1 MTAHFESSEMLAPT
15 PKDRRTP
22 LPEWHHW
29 DSVQGGPMTPNIHT
43 IIRDH
48 VSLSITCLDRL
59 YINGYVPTLQT
70 SGQLCYFL
78 REHLGNPIP
87 SPALFPPLHDQ
98 FVRAIKTFAES
109 RTIPIVRFQRGQRK
123 DDVAARYRS
132 RFKHAEGVVFIGI
145 AQEKASSFK
154 ARKSFGPGGGV
165 YFQFS
170 RQPVAV
176 NHYYFYVQ
184 DPEWGPAFL
193 KIGSYLPYPVKL
205 CLNGHE
211 WVKQRLRRERIRF
224 ESLDNGFLS
233 CRQPERL
240 QQICDQLAPEDV
252 QRFFNR
258 WSKQIPWPLTAKDR
272 AVGFKHKLSLWQV
285 EVSLTHVFDKPVQ
298 GRHFFEE
305 VIRDNLDLGRP
316 DRVSLLFPQRTTR
329 TTPAPPHGYRTRVIT
344 EGVNPSLH
352 IAYKRSHIKQYF
364 KENRALRTET
374 TINNPGDFHTGKGLK
389 NLHHLRTIGHQI
401 NQKLLQIERVGE
413 NCALSQEALNRLQH
427 STVESGQRAPALRF
441 GDARVMAMLHAL
453 CMFAHLPRGFRN
465 ADLRDHVVAL
475 LGISHYTP
483 GQMTYDLRRLR
494 LKGLITRL
502 PKTHRYIP
510 TTYGLKVALFYTKVY
525 LRILRPGWLSID
537 EPSDPI
543 PRPLRDALV
552 RVDAEVQRI
561 CDNARLRPVA

>member
-1 MTAHFESSEMLAPT
+1 
-15 PKDRRTP
+15 
-22 LPEWHHW
+22 
-29 DSVQGGPMTPNIHT
+29 MTPNIHT

-109 RTIPIVRFQRGQRK
+109 RTIPIVRVQRGQRK

-211 WVKQRLRRERIRF
+211 WVKQRLHKERIRF

-240 QQICDQLAPEDV
+240 QQICDQLGSEDV

-258 WSKQIPWPLTAKDR
+258 WSTQLPWPLTSKDR
-272 AVGFKHKLSLWQV
+272 AAGFKHKLSLWQV

-298 GRHFFEE
+298 GRYFFEE

-316 DRVSLLFPQRTTR
+316 NRVSLLFPQRTTR
-329 TTPAPPHGYRTRVIT
+329 STPAPFHGYRTRVIT

-352 IAYKRSHIKQYF
+352 IAYKRSHVKHYF

-401 NQKLLQIERVGE
+401 NHKLLEIERVGE
-413 NCALSQEALNRLQH
+413 NCALSQEALNRLQRP
-427 STVESGQRAPALRF
+427 TVESGQRAPALRF
-441 GDARVMAMLHAL
+441 GDARVMALLHAL
-453 CMFAHLPRGFRN
+453 CMLGHLPRGFRN
-465 ADLRDHVVAL
+465 ADLRDDLQAVIDRYLGTGLDVIVVDQT
-475 LGISHYTP
+475 TP
-483 GQMTYDLRRLR
+483 EHRAGGFSCAKVIIPGTLPMTFGHHHRRVTGLPR
-494 LKGLITRL
+494 L
-502 PKTHRYIP
+502 Y
-510 TTYGLKVALFYTKVY
+510 
-525 LRILRPGWLSID
+525 
-537 EPSDPI
+537 EI
-543 PRPLRDALV
+543 PRMLGYHPD
-552 RVDAEVQRI
+552 
-561 CDNARLRPVA
+561 RLDPTPRTCSRPV